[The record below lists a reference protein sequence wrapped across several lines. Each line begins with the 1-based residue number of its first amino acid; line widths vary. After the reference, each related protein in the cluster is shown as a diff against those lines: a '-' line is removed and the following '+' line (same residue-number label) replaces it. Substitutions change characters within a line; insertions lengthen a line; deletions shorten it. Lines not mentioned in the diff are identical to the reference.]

1 MTYVKRLGAVQGIR
15 PWVRAGA
22 ALVALAAM
30 FAIVAPQPGSGQ
42 EPCADYISGG
52 PNNPASGTLWG
63 SRRVTVTLGISAGL
77 SGGVSISF
85 FVGRYDMG
93 GGEFREVRCDTY
105 EEWFGF

>member
-15 PWVRAGA
+15 VWVRAGA
-22 ALVALAAM
+22 ALVALVAM
-30 FAIVAPQPGSGQ
+30 FAIVGPRPGSAQ
-42 EPCADYISGG
+42 SPCADYISGG
-52 PNNPASGTLWG
+52 AGNPASGTLWG
-63 SRRVTVTLGISAGL
+63 SRRVTVTLGVSAVL
-77 SGGVSISF
+77 GGSVSISF